1 MDSWEIDG
9 ALMERF
15 RPVLASCINI
25 EVLEISGQEH
35 EAPWQFCVLFEP
47 ITPTLNFPSLRHLSL
62 QFYFNDNVYTFVQR
76 HYHQLSS
83 LTIEHQSD
91 LRDASGDMAWTA
103 NFRENHSMPM
113 PPSCTRLRC
122 SPTLAPV
129 FVPGSYL
136 TRVWMS
142 WNAMSNLDQFD
153 RLAPDLVTAMTK
165 TRSPIVDL
173 SYVGRSW
180 NLRFMSLVA
189 QELPAL
195 ESLYIGNNTESWPAA
210 PNALDVE
217 TFIVS
222 VKFTTILYSLCCA
235 RSGFG

>member
-1 MDSWEIDG
+1 MDSWEVDE

-15 RPVLASCINI
+15 RPVLASCIN
-25 EVLEISGQEH
+25 LDNLQMLGAEH
-35 EAPWQFCVLFEP
+35 EAPWQFCSLFEP
-47 ITPTLNFPSLRHLSL
+47 ITPTLNFPCLRHLSL
-62 QFYFNDNVYTFVQR
+62 QFYFNDNVYTFLQR

-83 LTIEHQSD
+83 LTLQHQSD
-91 LRDASGDMAWTA
+91 LHDASQDMAWTA
-103 NFRENHSMPM
+103 NFREDYSMPM
-113 PPSCTRLRC
+113 PPSCTEIRC
-122 SPTLAPV
+122 SAILAPV
-129 FVPGSYL
+129 FLPGSYL

-142 WNAMSNLDQFD
+142 WTAMSNLEELD

-173 SYVGRSW
+173 RYTGRSW

-195 ESLYIGNNTESWPAA
+195 ELLYIGNNIESWPAA

-222 VKFTTILYSLCCA
+222 VRFMIIMYSLFCA
-235 RSGFG
+235 RSGFR